1 LPNAAEHPDG
11 MTTDDSH
18 AALVHALPIPVS
30 LWERIEEGGSGSWV
44 LRAAN
49 GAADTVVALPLRQ
62 RIGERLEQIFVTD
75 AGGDALACSKARGHS
90 ATDRAWLV
98 RAVRLAEERAA
109 LLFEGPTDDSHPT
122 DLAFSTV
129 SFQALLERAFD
140 GIFVR
145 REDKLVY
152 LNPALL
158 SLLGYEHAD
167 ELIGRSVLTFI
178 HPDHHGLLMQ
188 RIRSTDRGQ
197 GSEPPICVHCVRK
210 DGKSV
215 WLDGA
220 GMPAKYQNE
229 WAYMVLV
236 RDVTARREEELA
248 LRMTRETLGARL
260 DVKEQ
265 ELERARRTVQAEAEM
280 RKRAEEDLRQAQKMD
295 AVGRLAG
302 GVAHDFNNLL
312 SVILA
317 HSSVLARSLEPEDPR
332 STSAREVLAAGQ
344 RAADLTRQLL
354 ALSRRQV
361 LEPRLVD
368 VNAVVERM
376 LSMLA
381 RLVGE
386 HIEISRQLAPDI
398 QAVRLDPTQLEQVI
412 LNLVV
417 NARDAMPLGGELAI
431 STANHIID
439 ADVARGL
446 GLRAGVHVLLRVSD
460 TGTGMNDETRAHI
473 FEPFFT
479 TKELVNSIGLGLS
492 TARDIVL
499 SSGGAIH
506 VESAPGAGAR
516 FFVYLP
522 AAGARVHVGEHSVLG
537 VAETGSETIAVAE
550 DEPAV
555 RAVICELLSGAGYR
569 VLAGANGAEVLRA
582 VQGFEGTVHLLM
594 SDLVMPGMTGLELAQ
609 ALALR
614 QRNIRVLI
622 VSGYSK
628 HNQLPASMH
637 FLPKPFTEAELL
649 SKVREVLDVPEPLH
663 AEGSDA

>member
-1 LPNAAEHPDG
+1 
-11 MTTDDSH
+11 MTIDDSH
-18 AALVHALPIPVS
+18 EALIHALPTPGS
-30 LWERIEEGGSGSWV
+30 LWQRTDQSGSGGWVLCAANQAADAVVAPLLRERIG
-44 LRAAN
+44 
-49 GAADTVVALPLRQ
+49 Q
-62 RIGERLEQIFVTD
+62 RLEQIFATD
-75 AGGDALACSKARGHS
+75 SGGDALSCSQARGHS
-90 ATDRAWLV
+90 ATDRQWRV
-98 RAVRLAEERAA
+98 RSVRLAEDRAA
-109 LLFEGPTDDSHPT
+109 LLFELPTDHSRPT

-158 SLLGYEHAD
+158 ALLGYESAD
-167 ELIGRSVLTFI
+167 ELIGRPVLTFI

-197 GSEPPICVHCVRK
+197 GSEPPICVRCVRK

-220 GMPAKYQNE
+220 GMPAKYRDE

-265 ELERARRTVQAEAEM
+265 ELERARLTMQAEAEM
-280 RKRAEEDLRQAQKMD
+280 RKRAEDDLRQAQKMD

-302 GVAHDFNNLL
+302 GIAHDFNNLL

-368 VNAVVERM
+368 INAIVERM
-376 LSMLA
+376 ISMLA

-386 HIEISRQLAPDI
+386 RITISRQLAPDI
-398 QAVRLDPTQLEQVI
+398 LAARLDPTQLEQVI

-417 NARDAMPLGGELAI
+417 NARDAMPNGGELAI
-431 STANHIID
+431 GTSNERID
-439 ADVARGL
+439 TEFARVL
-446 GLRAGVHVLLRVSD
+446 GIAPGPHVLLRVSD
-460 TGTGMNDETRAHI
+460 TGTGMDDATRARI

-479 TKELVNSIGLGLS
+479 TKELGNGIGLGLS
-492 TARDIVL
+492 TARGIVL
-499 SSGGAIH
+499 QSGGTIQ

-516 FFVYLP
+516 FFAYFP
-522 AAGARVHVGEHSVLG
+522 AAGARVQVSERGALG
-537 VAETGSETIAVAE
+537 VARTGSETIAVAE

-555 RAVICELLSGAGYR
+555 RAVICELLSSAGYR
-569 VLAGANGAEVLRA
+569 VLAGAGGAEVLRA

-594 SDLVMPGMTGLELAQ
+594 SDLVMPGMSGLDLARS
-609 ALALR
+609 LALR
-614 QRNIRVLI
+614 HPDIRVLI

-637 FLPKPFTEAELL
+637 FLPKPFTDTELL
-649 SKVREVLDVPEPLH
+649 SKVREVLDAPESLR
-663 AEGSDA
+663 AEGSEI